1 MKNYPLLIDG
11 KLIETANTVGVIN
24 PANEEVFATVTKAGE
39 QELEAAVSAA
49 QKAFESFRFTS
60 IEERQNLLKKISEV
74 IAENKEIIANAL
86 TLEQGKTLE
95 AANMEV
101 DFALAFN
108 NHFASMSIESDVLI
122 DNDEQRVETR
132 HVPLG
137 VVAGIMPWNFPF
149 LISVYKLGPAL
160 LTGNSI
166 ILKPAQTTPISSAI
180 LGDIIKDIVPTGLV
194 NVLADDGELGAKITA
209 HPGIAKVSFTGSSPT
224 GRKIMESSAK
234 TLKRLTLELGGNDA
248 AIVLDDV
255 DPKAVA
261 EKIFGAAF
269 INSGQVCVALKRL
282 YVQEN
287 VYDEVCDEVAKLAN
301 AAVVGDGMDSAS
313 QFGPVQNKAQ
323 FDIVKGYIEH
333 GRRDGVII
341 AGGDIPKK
349 PGYFIPLTVVKDI
362 KDGSPLVDEEPFGP
376 VLPIIK
382 FGTVNEAIASAN
394 NSEFGLGGSV
404 WSNDLEKAQKIAD
417 QLDTGTVWI
426 NQHTVF
432 GPHIPFGPTKQSGLG
447 VEWGKEGLLEFT
459 TIKVINISKL

>member
-1 MKNYPLLIDG
+1 MKNYPLLING
-11 KLIETANTVGVIN
+11 TLIETTDTVGVVN
-24 PANEEVFATVTKAGE
+24 PANEKVFATVTKAGE
-39 QELEAAVSAA
+39 QELEQAISAA
-49 QKAFESFRFTS
+49 QKAFKSFRHTS

-74 IAENKEIIANAL
+74 ILENKELIANAL

-95 AANMEV
+95 FARTEV

-108 NHFASMSIESDVLI
+108 NHFASMSVDPEVLI

-180 LGDIIKDIVPTGLV
+180 LGDLIKDIVPAGLV
-194 NVLADDGELGAKITA
+194 NILADDGELGAKITA

-224 GRKIMESSAK
+224 GRKIMESSAS

-255 DPKAVA
+255 DPKAIA
-261 EKIFGAAF
+261 ERIFGAAF

-282 YVQEN
+282 YVQEG
-287 VYDEVCDEVAKLAN
+287 VYDEVCSEVAKLAN
-301 AAVVGDGMDSAS
+301 AAVVGDGMDSKS
-313 QFGPVQNKAQ
+313 HFGPVQNKAQ
-323 FDIVKGYIEH
+323 FEIVKGYIED

-341 AGGDIPKK
+341 AGGDIPDK

-382 FGTVNEAIASAN
+382 FGTVEEAIASAN
-394 NSEFGLGGSV
+394 SSQFGLGGSV
-404 WSNDLEKAQKIAD
+404 WSTDIEKAQGIAD

-459 TIKVINISKL
+459 TLKVTNISKA

>member
-49 QKAFESFRFTS
+49 QKAFESFRHTS

>member
-24 PANEEVFATVTKAGE
+24 PANEEIFATVTKAGE
-39 QELEAAVSAA
+39 QELEAAISAA
-49 QKAFESFRFTS
+49 QKAFESYRHTS
-60 IEERQNLLKKISEV
+60 IEERQNLLKKISKV
-74 IAENKEIIANAL
+74 ITENKEIIANAL

-108 NHFASMSIESDVLI
+108 NHFASMTIESKVLI

-160 LTGNSI
+160 LTGNSL

-180 LGDIIKDIVPTGLV
+180 LGDIIKDVVPAGLV
-194 NVLADDGELGAKITA
+194 NILADDGELGAKITA

-255 DPKAVA
+255 DPKAIA

-287 VYDEVCDEVAKLAN
+287 VYDEVCDEVSKLAN

-341 AGGDIPKK
+341 AGGDIPDK

-382 FGTVNEAIASAN
+382 FGTVEEAIASAN
-394 NSEFGLGGSV
+394 SSEFGLGGSV
-404 WSNDLEKAQKIAD
+404 WSKDLAKAQKIAD

-447 VEWGKEGLLEFT
+447 VEWGQEGLLEFT
-459 TIKVINISKL
+459 TIKVTNISKL